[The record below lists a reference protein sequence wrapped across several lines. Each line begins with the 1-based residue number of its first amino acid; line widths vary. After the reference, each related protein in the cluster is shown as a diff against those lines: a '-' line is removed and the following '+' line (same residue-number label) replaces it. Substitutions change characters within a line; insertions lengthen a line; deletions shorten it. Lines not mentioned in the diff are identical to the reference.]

1 MLECAWYN
9 ADEVREM
16 AGDWDFSDDG
26 RKRQS
31 QRMNTFAEF
40 EKSHGRYVICDF
52 VCPTEKTRE
61 TTGQRKNNEPRK
73 QHNRNKTS
81 KSEKKHKTQRTTT
94 ASSETVKNKK
104 RKRKKKR
111 KELDR

>member
-1 MLECAWYN
+1 
-9 ADEVREM
+9 M

-61 TTGQRKNNEPRK
+61 IFSPDIIIWMDTIKEGRFEDTNKIFEPPTNVDFHIKDWKDDTPELISEELKN
-73 QHNRNKTS
+73 
-81 KSEKKHKTQRTTT
+81 
-94 ASSETVKNKK
+94 V
-104 RKRKKKR
+104 
-111 KELDR
+111 